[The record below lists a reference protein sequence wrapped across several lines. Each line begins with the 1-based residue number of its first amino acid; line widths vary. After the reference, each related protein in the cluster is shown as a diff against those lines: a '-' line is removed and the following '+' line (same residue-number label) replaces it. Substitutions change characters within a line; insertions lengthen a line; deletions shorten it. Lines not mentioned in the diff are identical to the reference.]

1 MIVTFCH
8 IFFLYPIIFYIGRKN
23 ICNACYYHEF
33 DYILRERFRSIFQKF
48 KCTSTLKGATILRNL
63 N

>member
-8 IFFLYPIIFYIGRKN
+8 IFFSLSQHFLHWQKKYLQ
-23 ICNACYYHEF
+23 CYYHEF
-33 DYILRERFRSIFQKF
+33 DYILRERFRSILQKF